1 MGIPPPL
8 ANNLKVPVIAAP
20 MLIAS
25 NPELVIE
32 TSRGGAIGTFP
43 AHNARTAEDFAQW
56 LDQITGALGP
66 DDAAFGVNLIV
77 GAVNTRLAED
87 LAVTVR
93 HKVPLVI
100 TSFGAD
106 REVVKAVHEYGGLV
120 FHDAASAR
128 HVEIAAEAG
137 VDGIILLTGG
147 AGGHTGFLNPF
158 AFLADARKRFDGTLI
173 LAGALSTGR
182 DVAAAIVAG
191 ADMAYMGTRFLATDE
206 AAIEDDYRAMILAAG
221 SGEVTATAAM
231 SGTPASFLNASLQRY
246 GFDPRKLDLRHAKV
260 AVAPDGSTV
269 KPWKEIWSAGQGV
282 AGIDDV
288 LPAGRLVERLAM
300 EYRAALARASLA

>member
-260 AVAPDGSTV
+260 SVAPDGSTV